1 MCGFRCSVGIGDNYS
16 RDWNLRKGF
25 FLDEVALDAQVLA
38 AFERVKRPVRDRL
51 LGVCQHRVVASFAT
65 LPTNAAG
72 FRAIA
77 GISPR
82 ALLHR
87 FSVAW
92 LESVAEFLNDSAR
105 VEVEPGDVAA
115 VKAL

>member
-1 MCGFRCSVGIGDNYS
+1 MRGLGCSFGLGDNS
-16 RDWNLRKGF
+16 RRDWNLREGLF
-25 FLDEVALDAQVLA
+25 GDEVALDAQVLA
-38 AFERVKRPVRDRL
+38 FEKVKRSMRNRL
-51 LGVCQHRVVASFAT
+51 LSLGQHRVVASFAT